1 MMRGL
6 PVASFKIG
14 AWRLLAETPN
24 LILTQIGDSK
34 ALARRLGELV
44 DQPETYA
51 QLRQHV
57 AAKAHASY
65 SAKEWVRRI
74 IEALNQTK

>member
-24 LILTQIGDSK
+24 AILTKVGDSK
-34 ALARRLGELV
+34 ALARHLEELV
-44 DQPETYA
+44 DQPEIYK
-51 QLRQHV
+51 QLRQDV
-57 AAKAHASY
+57 AAQAQANY
-65 SAKEWVRRI
+65 SAKEWVKRI
-74 IEALNQTK
+74 VEALNQVR